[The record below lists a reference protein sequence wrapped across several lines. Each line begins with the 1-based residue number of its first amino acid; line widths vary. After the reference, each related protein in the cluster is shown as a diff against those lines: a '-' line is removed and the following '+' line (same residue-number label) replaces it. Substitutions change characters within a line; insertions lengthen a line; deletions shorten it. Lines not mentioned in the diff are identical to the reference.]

1 MYLIDIVQPDINVPR
16 SINLERDKN
25 SLSVINGYQLTSKT
39 LEIFNRFIRALQ
51 GEKVSAWS
59 LTGPYGMGKSSYCN
73 FLLSITGPKNDTK
86 TKAACKA
93 LKSTDP
99 VLYRNFKTGLSQIS
113 GQRGFLRVSV
123 TAGYESVNQSLAR
136 GLQEALKSVDVDSN
150 LEALIAS
157 VSMLRQEKIIHSQD
171 LMDLFKRVMQT
182 QQQPLIIILDEFG
195 KNLDYL
201 SHHPNQGDIFILQQL
216 AETESVFLWV
226 VLHQAFDEY
235 AAGLSST
242 QRKEWSKVQGRFEDV
257 SFVESTAQMLYLIH
271 RSLKKQLST
280 AQTQKVEQWAEQAID
295 KPNLPAVYRKLFDFD
310 TVTNIYP
317 FHPLSALALIEL
329 CKKFAQNDRTL
340 LTFMCSGDPL
350 ALPVLLSRLSW
361 SDEDEQ
367 VIPTVG
373 LDYLYDY
380 FLGITG
386 STFNNRPES
395 QRWLEID
402 NIIQQTKNVSI
413 LETAILKSIGILNL
427 LSNSLGIKASAETIA
442 DIVEYSQ
449 NIGRSEVLEAINTLV
464 VKGALIYREYA
475 EEYRLWEGSDFDV
488 AEAVNEQ
495 KGKLATSSLSQLLQE
510 YLPLSPLVASRHAY
524 TSGTVRRFERRW
536 LSDEQISG
544 LLIPQKGFDGLIVYT
559 FGTETELNDLPE
571 KCEDNR
577 PLMIS
582 YVPNY
587 STLQELALEVAAIRV
602 VFEGSPELSHDGVA
616 RKEVKYRIKASEQ
629 LFREYIQQ
637 IFSPGAEELQWYSN
651 GKRFEIRSNKDLSSH
666 ISDLCDQTYN
676 RCPFIGNEMI
686 SYENLSSA
694 AAKARRE
701 LIEAMTLKSS
711 ERQLGLS
718 GYGPEVAIYRTL
730 LASTHLH
737 TGDNQNGW
745 HLNLDDTDP
754 SLESLWQEIGL
765 TIRNSGEKGCTVQAL
780 LEHLQNPPF
789 GMRIGSAP
797 IYVCLYI
804 LVKSEEIA
812 IFREGSYLPYLSAAE
827 ISLLVK
833 RPDLFVLKPALAEQ
847 WESAIFSIYHEL
859 FHNRQLREDVSL
871 RNRNMLGVVG
881 PLIKFLNDLPNYS
894 KNTRKIS
901 REALLVRS
909 AIQNSV
915 DPMKLLMEELPEAL
929 GMVTPKEAHHDIA
942 WQVEFQ
948 ERLRTVIEELE
959 QTYTQL
965 NLTIQQALLDV
976 FGETDINHLM
986 AELKARVKNLYEFC
1000 DETELKALMKAILR
1014 ESNDADEWSRGIAGI
1029 VVKRPP
1035 QSWGDGDI
1043 APFSIKIREYGE
1055 RIVQLQALAAAHGLA
1070 LRDRRLVSVLKP
1082 DGTSK
1087 RFTVPVDKQTEP
1099 ELSQKVREL
1108 TSYPRDKIE
1117 ALVGFLLDYLDRGES
1132 DAG

>member
-1 MYLIDIVQPDINVPR
+1 MYLIDLVQPDINVPR

-25 SLSVINGYQLTSKT
+25 SLSVINDYQLTSKT
-39 LEIFNRFIRALQ
+39 LEIFNRFIRAIQ

-73 FLLSITGPKNDTK
+73 FLLSITGPKNDTR
-86 TKAACKA
+86 TKAARKA
-93 LKSTDP
+93 LKSADP
-99 VLYRNFKTGLSQIS
+99 VLYRDFKTGLSQIS

-123 TAGYESVNQSLAR
+123 TAGYESVNHSLAR
-136 GLQEALKSVDVDSN
+136 GLHEALQAVEGDPIR
-150 LEALIAS
+150 EALIES
-157 VSMLRQEKIIHSQD
+157 ISKLRQEKIIPSQD
-171 LMDLFKRVMQT
+171 LIDLFKHVMQT

-216 AETESVFLWV
+216 AETKSVFLWV

-242 QRKEWSKVQGRFEDV
+242 QRNEWSKVQGRFEDV
-257 SFVESTAQMLYLIH
+257 SFVESTAQMLYLMH
-271 RSLKKQLST
+271 RSLKRQLS
-280 AQTQKVEQWAEQAID
+280 AVQRQKIDQWAERALDKANMPAIY
-295 KPNLPAVYRKLFDFD
+295 KKLFDVD
-310 TVTNIYP
+310 TVANIYP
-317 FHPLSALALIEL
+317 FHPLTALALIEL

-340 LTFMCSGDPL
+340 LTFICSGDPL
-350 ALPVLLSRLSW
+350 ALPVLLGRLSW
-361 SDEDEQ
+361 SDEDGQ
-367 VIPTVG
+367 AIPSVG

-402 NIIQQTKNVSI
+402 SIIQQTKNVSI
-413 LETAILKSIGILNL
+413 IETAILKSIGVLNL
-427 LSNSLGIKASAETIA
+427 LSNSLGTKASADTIA

-449 NIGRSEVLEAINTLV
+449 SVSRSEVLVAIKTLV
-464 VKGALIYREYA
+464 AKGALIYREYA
-475 EEYRLWEGSDFDV
+475 GEYRLWEGSDFDV

-495 KGKLATSSLSQLLQE
+495 KGKLATSSLCQLLQE
-510 YLPLSPLVASRHAY
+510 YLPLSPLIASRHAF

-544 LLIPQKGFDGLIVYT
+544 ALSPHKGFDGLIVYT
-559 FGTETELNDLPE
+559 FGTETELTGLPE
-571 KCEDNR
+571 KCQDNR
-577 PLMIS
+577 PLIIN

-587 STLQELALEVAAIRV
+587 STLQELALEVAAIRA

-637 IFSPGAEELQWYSN
+637 IFSPGSDDLQWYGN
-651 GKRFEIRSNKDLSSH
+651 GKRIEIRSNKDLSSH
-666 ISDLCDQTYN
+666 LSDVCDQVYHK
-676 RCPFIGNEMI
+676 CPVIGNEMI

-694 AAKARRE
+694 VAKARRE
-701 LIEAMTLKSS
+701 LIEAMTLRSS
-711 ERQLGLS
+711 EWQLGLS
-718 GYGPEVAIYRTL
+718 GFGPEVAIYRTL
-730 LASTHLH
+730 LAATHLH
-737 TGDNQNGW
+737 TGDDENGW
-745 HLNLDDTDP
+745 QLNLDYSDP
-754 SLESLWQEIGL
+754 RLDSLWQEIGQV
-765 TIRNSGEKGCTVQAL
+765 IHNSGEKGCTVQTL
-780 LEHLQNPPF
+780 LENLQAPPF
-789 GMRIGSAP
+789 GMRLGPAP

-827 ISLLVK
+827 MSLLVK

-847 WESAIFSIYHEL
+847 WESSVFSIYHGL
-859 FHNRQLREDVSL
+859 FHNRQLREDTNL

-901 REALLVRS
+901 REAQLVRS

-915 DPMKLLMEELPEAL
+915 DPMKLLMEELPEAV
-929 GMVTPKEAHHDIA
+929 GIEALQKTHHDIT
-942 WQVEFQ
+942 WQTEFQ
-948 ERLRTVIEELE
+948 ERLKAAIEELE
-959 QTYTQL
+959 QAYPLL
-965 NLTIQQALLDV
+965 NSNIQQALLDV
-976 FGETDINHLM
+976 FGQTEIDQLM
-986 AELKARVKNLYEFC
+986 LDLQARVKEIYEFC

-1014 ESNDADEWSRGIAGI
+1014 ESNDANEWSRGVAGI

-1035 QSWGDGDI
+1035 QSWGDDDV
-1043 APFSIKIREYGE
+1043 APFSIKIREYAG
-1055 RIVQLQALAAAHGLA
+1055 RIEQLEALAAAHGLV
-1070 LRDRRLVSVLKP
+1070 LRDKKLISVLKP

-1087 RFTVPVDKQTEP
+1087 RFVIPIGGQTES
-1099 ELSQKVREL
+1099 ELSQKVSEL
-1108 TSYPRDKIE
+1108 TSYPRAKVE